1 MPYWLLIPQWL
12 SPRSG
17 KITHAHTRF
26 LLDVLTGQFCAFLA
40 VKIHDDV
47 FDRQTE
53 DLALIYAAD
62 QLLLSAAA
70 AFEPYFSSRS
80 TFWPFMRDSLKKT
93 FNAISDVD
101 HAQLHGYGSAR
112 STARSTAGMYA
123 VCNLATYAVCLQ
135 TGRRRMYPRIQRCT
149 DEIAC
154 VGQYLDDLEDI
165 EVDLRRGRLNYAGRI
180 LAGERARGKSNV
192 LRMVARGA
200 LIDGTSDRFLAILRG
215 HLERATRHAGQSG
228 IPELVDLV
236 KSQSE
241 LLDSIGYAM
250 HGKRVDSIL
259 GSIAPARR

>member
-12 SPRSG
+12 PARSG
-17 KITHAHTRF
+17 MTTQANRRF
-26 LLDVLTGQFCAFLA
+26 LLDVLTGQLCAFLA

-47 FDRQTE
+47 FDRQTK

-80 TFWPFMRDSLKKT
+80 TFWSFMRDSLKKT

-101 HAQLHGYGSAR
+101 HAQVHGYGAAR
-112 STARSTAGMYA
+112 SAARSTAGMYA
-123 VCNLATYAVCLQ
+123 VCNLATYAVCLRA
-135 TGRRRMYPRIQRCT
+135 GRRRMYPRIQQCT

-165 EVDLRRGRLNYAGRI
+165 KVDLRRGRLNYAGSV
-180 LAGERARGKSNV
+180 LGGKRAHGKSNV

-200 LIDGTSDRFLAILRG
+200 LVEGRSDTFLSMLHG
-215 HLERATRHAGQSG
+215 HIVRAARYAGLSG
-228 IPELVDLV
+228 IPELIDLV
-236 KSQSE
+236 KTHSD
-241 LLDSIGYAM
+241 LLDSIEYSL
-250 HGKRVDSIL
+250 HSRRVKFVL